1 MKHRHHRIHYS
12 YFSCIQT
19 YAVYINRGC
28 TLQLERL

>member
-1 MKHRHHRIHYS
+1 MMHRHHKIHYS

-28 TLQLERL
+28 SQHLELL